1 MLRIYLA
8 RHGQDEDNEKG
19 VLNGRRN
26 RPLTKLGVKQAK
38 QLALKI
44 ERAGIIFDKVYSSPL
59 QRANKT
65 AMVIT
70 DELGLEKPEKLDNLI
85 ERDFG
90 KFSGILIGKAALASR
105 PNTLITR
112 TVEYIL
118 EPEGGE
124 TFPDL
129 LRRSKKVLKFITS
142 RHKKGNVLLVTHGD
156 IGKMIYA
163 QFYGLKWK
171 EVLNGFHFGNS
182 ELLLLSTNTK
192 PQDISVFKTKQS
204 NL

>member
-1 MLRIYLA
+1 MLQIYLV
-8 RHGQDEDNEKG
+8 RPGQDEDNEKG
-19 VLNGRRN
+19 ILNGRRN
-26 RPLTKLGVKQAK
+26 KPLTKLGVERAR

-44 ERAGIIFDKVYSSPL
+44 EKAGIIFNKVYSSPL
-59 QRANKT
+59 QRAYKT
-65 AMVIT
+65 AKVIT

-90 KFSGILIGKAALASR
+90 KFSGVLIEKAAVASR

-112 TVEYIL
+112 TVEYVL

-129 LRRSKKVLKFITS
+129 LRRGKKVLKLIRS
-142 RHKKGNVLLVTHGD
+142 KHKKGNVLLVTHGD

-182 ELLLLSTNTK
+182 ELLQLSTNTK
-192 PQDISVFKTKQS
+192 PKDISVFKTK
-204 NL
+204 